1 MIDII
6 INREAEFWELG
17 FEEEAR
23 RAATAALMAV
33 LGDKVGAI
41 ELELGLTLADDET
54 VWALNRDHRGQDK
67 PTNVL
72 SFPLLD
78 SPLDGESLS
87 PEAPGVPVLLGDV
100 ILAWET
106 VAREAREQ
114 GKSVTHHALHLI
126 IHGVLHLLGH
136 DHETETEAE
145 IMEPLEIAILHGLG
159 IPDPYGD
166 LTPAPAPAASEP
178 P

>member
-6 INREAEFWELG
+6 INREAESWESG

-23 RAATAALMAV
+23 RAATAALTAV
-33 LGDKVGAI
+33 LGDRIGAT
-41 ELELGLTLADDET
+41 ELELGLTFADDET
-54 VWALNRDHRGQDK
+54 VRTLNRDHRGQDK

-78 SPLDGESLS
+78 APLDEESLT

-106 VAREAREQ
+106 VAREAQDQ
-114 GKSVTHHALHLI
+114 GKSVTHHALHLV
-126 IHGVLHLLGH
+126 IHGVLHVLGH

-145 IMEPLEIAILHGLG
+145 TMEHLEIAILHGLG

-166 LTPAPAPAASEP
+166 LIPTPAAPEP